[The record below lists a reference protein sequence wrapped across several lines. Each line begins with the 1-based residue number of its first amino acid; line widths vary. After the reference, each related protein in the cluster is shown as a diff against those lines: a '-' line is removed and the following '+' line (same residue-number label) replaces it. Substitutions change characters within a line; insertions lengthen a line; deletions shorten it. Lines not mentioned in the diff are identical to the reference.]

1 VTLDYAEIEADALE
15 IVNELCRHG
24 SISAEGRELDETAAH
39 VEELLGAAGFETKQ
53 LRADEGPAAVWA
65 EQRGRT
71 DYTLLLYNHYDVQ
84 PVDPLDLWE
93 SPPFEPT
100 LRDGK
105 LFARGTAD
113 NKAEFA
119 VRLAVIRALRA
130 GNGGVLPIGIRWIVE
145 GEEEVGSPNFEQIVE
160 RNVDLLRAD
169 GCLWEGGAARLPD
182 GRPELGLGYKGA
194 LFVRLHLRLLA
205 TDAHSS
211 IAAVAPSAAWRLVEA
226 LSSLRSPDGRVLI
239 DGFYDAVQAPSE
251 AELAALAASSSS
263 EEQEM
268 LEVLGLRQFVDGLT
282 GDALLERLCFTP
294 TSNIAGVT
302 SGYAGPGVKTV
313 LPAEASALMDFRLV
327 PDQKPVEIFDLLRAH
342 LERCGFDDVEVTM
355 LDAADP
361 ATTPLDH
368 PFVASV
374 VSVADRASGRATSI
388 IPISPAT
395 LPIIAPLQRHVG
407 VPGCAAPDNP
417 VYSGCLAHAPNEH
430 IRLTDLQPAIRF
442 VHALFE
448 SLTRAS

>member
-1 VTLDYAEIEADALE
+1 MATDETRIEADALE
-15 IVNELCRHG
+15 LTTALCRFG
-24 SISAEGRELDETAAH
+24 SISAQGLELDETAAF
-39 VEELLGAAGFETKQ
+39 VDGLLADAGFETRL

-65 EQRGRT
+65 EQRGDS

-84 PVDPLDLWE
+84 PVDPLDLWD

-100 LRDGK
+100 VRDEK

-113 NKAEFA
+113 NKAELA
-119 VRLAVIRALRA
+119 VRLAVIHALREE
-130 GNGGVLPIGIRWIVE
+130 NGGRLPITIRWIVE

-169 GCLWEGGAARLPD
+169 GCLWEGGAAALPD
-182 GRPELGLGYKGA
+182 GRPELGLGYKGL
-194 LFVRLHLRLLA
+194 LFVRLHVRLLA

-211 IAAVAPSAAWRLVEA
+211 LAAVAPNAAWRLVEA
-226 LSSLRSPDGRVLI
+226 LSSLRAPDGTVLI
-239 DGFYDAVQAPSE
+239 DGFGDAVRQPSP
-251 AELAALAASSSS
+251 AERAALAASSTS
-263 EEQEM
+263 EEQEY
-268 LEVLGLRQFVDGLT
+268 LDVLGLRQFVDGLT
-282 GDALLERLCFTP
+282 GAALLERLSYTP
-294 TSNIAGVT
+294 TSNIAGLT

-327 PDQKPVEIFDLLRAH
+327 PDQRPDEIFELLCAH
-342 LERCGFDDVEVTM
+342 LERRGFDDVEVTM

-361 ATTPLDH
+361 ATTPLDD

-374 VSVADRASGRATSI
+374 VGVAERVTGAAASI
-388 IPISPAT
+388 IPIAAPT

-430 IRLTDLQPAIRF
+430 IRLSDLGPAIRF
-442 VHALFE
+442 VYELFT
-448 SLTRAS
+448 SLS